1 MGLGTH
7 LGLEMG
13 SPMVMDLDK
22 YLGWEK
28 RTDKEMA
35 IHLVKAMGT
44 LKDLG
49 LDKLM
54 VKDRHLDLV
63 KGLLK
68 VMD

>member
-1 MGLGTH
+1 
-7 LGLEMG
+7 
-13 SPMVMDLDK
+13 MVMDLDK